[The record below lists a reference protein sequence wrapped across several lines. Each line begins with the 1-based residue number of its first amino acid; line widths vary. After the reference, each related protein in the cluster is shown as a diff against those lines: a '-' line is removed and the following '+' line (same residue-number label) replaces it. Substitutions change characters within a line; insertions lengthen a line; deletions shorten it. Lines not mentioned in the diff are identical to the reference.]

1 MCLKAG
7 PIKLNKVV
15 MDLYL
20 VDLRLSPKD
29 FQKIT
34 PKHGFWEQR
43 TYFHSKFVMKF
54 RCHLK
59 L

>member
-1 MCLKAG
+1 MEWKNEDKRCH
-7 PIKLNKVV
+7 KVV

-34 PKHGFWEQR
+34 PKHGFWEQPKN
-43 TYFHSKFVMKF
+43 YWEWIFF
-54 RCHLK
+54 
-59 L
+59 